1 MRIVP
6 IAFFASCL
14 SLGALG
20 AACGSSSSGSAA
32 PTADAGGAIDSS
44 ATGDDAATTGD
55 DGGDGGDAAVGYP
68 AVVPTNVPQVTSET
82 GPVMTAPKI
91 VPIFYAAD
99 ESATIASLT
108 DFSNKIG
115 QTQYWT
121 KLATEYGSAAATSL
135 TPIQLTDVLPE
146 SYDDSQIQAYLAN
159 ALESGDPRFPAA
171 DENTLYAFYFPPGVT
186 ITTGAT
192 VATGDGG
199 VDGGDDGG
207 GDAGVI
213 DAGGFGGGVSSSC
226 TDFGGYH
233 DNIQLDANHNNLN
246 VAYAVIPR
254 CSSFGPLTGLDAIT
268 GPASHEYM
276 EAVTDPFPDST
287 SVMPAY
293 VTVDEE
299 HFYWE
304 SMLGGGEVGDMCAQ
318 NGGAFVKFP
327 ELPLYTVQRIW
338 SNLSAKAGADPCE
351 PLLPTYTYINAIPVL
366 PDTLM
371 LTTRGSTV
379 NTKGIHIPV
388 GMSATIEV
396 DLVSSGPTGP
406 WTVSAIDQAGYRGQ
420 TPDLTFVWD
429 KTTGQNG
436 DKLHLTIT
444 TVTAGRRN
452 YVPFLILSDQG
463 TTENIWAG
471 VVGN

>member
-1 MRIVP
+1 MRLVP

-14 SLGALG
+14 SLGAVG
-20 AACGSSSSGSAA
+20 AACGSSSSGSPAT
-32 PTADAGGAIDSS
+32 PPADAGGATDSS
-44 ATGDDAATTGD
+44 MTGDDSSTTADG
-55 DGGDGGDAAVGYP
+55 GGDGGDAAVAYP
-68 AVVPTNVPQVTSET
+68 AFVPTDVPQVVSET

-99 ESATIASLT
+99 DTATVASLT
-108 DFSNKIG
+108 DFSTKVV
-115 QTQYWT
+115 QTQYWS
-121 KLATEYGSAAATSL
+121 KIATEYGSAAGTSL
-135 TPIQLTDVLPE
+135 TPIMLTDVLPA
-146 SYDDSQIQAYLAN
+146 SWDDSQIQAYLAN
-159 ALESGDPRFPAA
+159 VLQTGDARFPAPDA
-171 DENTLYAFYFPPGVT
+171 NTLYAFYFPAGVT
-186 ITTGAT
+186 ITTGAN
-192 VATGDGG
+192 VSTGDGG

-207 GDAGVI
+207 DDGGTI
-213 DAGGFGGGVSSSC
+213 DAGFGGGVSSSC
-226 TDFGGYH
+226 LDFGGYH
-233 DNIQLDANHNNLN
+233 DNIQLDAAHNNLN

-254 CSSFGPLTGLDAIT
+254 CPSFGPLTGLDAIT

-276 EAVTDPFPDST
+276 EAVTDPFPDSET
-287 SVMPAY
+287 VMPAF
-293 VTVDEE
+293 VTVDEP
-299 HFYWE
+299 HFFWS

-338 SNLSAKAGADPCE
+338 SNASTKAGADPCE
-351 PLLPTYTYINAIPVL
+351 PLLPTYTYINSIPIL
-366 PDTLM
+366 PDSLM
-371 LTTRGSTV
+371 LMTRGSTV
-379 NTKGIHIPV
+379 NVKGVHVPV

-396 DLVSSGPTGP
+396 DLVSSGPTGT

-429 KTTGQNG
+429 KTSGKNG

-452 YVPFLILSDQG
+452 YIPFLILSDQG